1 MKGREIR
8 AKFLSY
14 FQRLNHVVV
23 PSSPLIPK
31 DDPTL
36 LFTNA
41 GMVQFKRVFLG
52 EEKRPYTRAVSC
64 QKCVRAG
71 GKHNDLENVGY
82 TARHHTFFE
91 MLGNFSF
98 GDYFKEEAI
107 LYAWEFLTKELG
119 LPKERLY
126 VTVFYEDEEAVSLWK
141 KIAGFSEDRIIRLG
155 EKDNIWMMGDTG
167 PCGPCSEIVYDQGPE
182 FSCGKPDCQPGCDCD
197 RFLEV
202 WNLVFMQYERTKDG
216 KLIPLPKPCID
227 TGMGLERITAV
238 VQGAPTNF
246 DTDLFAGLMQKISE
260 LSGVAYKESKALKE
274 GVPRFAR
281 DDRKGARDD
290 IVGDTE
296 VAFRV
301 ISDHFRAS
309 AFIIAEGI
317 IPSNEGRGYVLRRII
332 RRAERFGKLLG
343 LNEPFLYKLLPPLIE
358 EYGDI
363 YPEIKENALLI
374 EKVLKHEEE
383 RFLETLNTGLEVLAE
398 EVERLKEKGE
408 KTVPAELLFKLY
420 DTYGFPYDLVRDYV
434 LPLGFSL
441 DLAGFERLRE
451 EAREKSRQ
459 TWKGALETLPP
470 AVKEL
475 ISQGMKTEF
484 VGYEE
489 FSTKAKVLALID
501 DILVVDRTPFY
512 PEVGGQ
518 VADVG
523 LVVGEKGKAQVVD
536 TQKAS
541 DLILHRIKLL
551 EGKIEVGDEVELTI
565 DAERRRRIM
574 RHHTATHI
582 LHSALRQVLGSHVRQ
597 YGSLVEEGRLRFDFT
612 HFSALKPEEL
622 KEVEDLV
629 NGWILENYEVE
640 RKWMPREEAEKLGA
654 LAFFEE
660 KYGDIVRVVRI
671 DDVSCE
677 LCGGTHVKRT
687 GDIGFFKVI
696 SEGSVASGVRR
707 LTAICGDL
715 AYLYVRNLEDRLERL
730 AILLKTSPQDL
741 EKRVEQL
748 LKEMEDLKAQL
759 KRLKGGNLR
768 NELARKLSSVL
779 KVGEISLFVGYV
791 PVEKMDELRE
801 CGDFIK
807 QKLGSGVIFLA
818 SEKDG
823 KIQAICMV
831 TKDLSSKVSAKDI
844 FLALSKKIGLKGG
857 GRPELAQ
864 GTLLEKLDEESL
876 KEKVSEA
883 LEEVLRGG

>member
-126 VTVFYEDEEAVSLWK
+126 ATVFYEDEEAVSLWK

-155 EKDNIWMMGDTG
+155 EKDNFWMMGDTG

-202 WNLVFMQYERTKDG
+202 WNLVFMQYERTKEG

-238 VQGAPTNF
+238 IQGVRTNF

-260 LSGVAYKESKALKE
+260 LSGRGYKEN
-274 GVPRFAR
+274 R
-281 DDRKGARDD
+281 
-290 IVGDTE
+290 DTE

-301 ISDHFRAS
+301 IADHFRAS

-363 YPEIKENALLI
+363 YPEIKENAPLI

-408 KTVPAELLFKLY
+408 KTIPAELLFKLY

-441 DLAGFERLRE
+441 DLEGFERLRE

-470 AVKEL
+470 AIKEL

-489 FSTKAKVLALID
+489 FSTKAKVLAIID
-501 DILVVDRTPFY
+501 DILLVDKTPFY
-512 PEVGGQ
+512 PEGGGQ

-536 TQKAS
+536 AEKAS

-551 EGKIEVGDEVELTI
+551 EGRIEVGDEVELTI
-565 DAERRRRIM
+565 DVERRRRIM
-574 RHHTATHI
+574 RHHTATHL

-622 KEVEDLV
+622 KKVEDLV
-629 NGWILENYEVE
+629 NRWILENYEVE
-640 RKWMPREEAEKLGA
+640 TKWMLREEAEKLGA

-671 DDVSCE
+671 NDVSCE
-677 LCGGTHVKRT
+677 FCGGTHVKRT

-707 LTAICGDL
+707 ITAICGDL
-715 AYLYVRNLEDRLERL
+715 AYQYVRELEDRLERL
-730 AILLKTSPQDL
+730 ASLLKTSPQDM

-748 LKEMEDLKAQL
+748 LKEMEELKAEL
-759 KRLKGGNLR
+759 KRWKGGNLR
-768 NELARKLSSVL
+768 DELARKLSSVV
-779 KVGEISLFVGYV
+779 KVGEISLFVGFV
-791 PVEKMDELRE
+791 PVERMDELRE

-823 KIQAICMV
+823 KIQAVCMV
-831 TKDLSSKVSAKDI
+831 TKDLNSRVSAKDI

-864 GTLLEKLDEESL
+864 GTLLEKVDEESL

>member
-1 MKGREIR
+1 MMRGREIR
-8 AKFLSY
+8 DRFLNY
-14 FQRLNHVVV
+14 FQKLNHVVV

-126 VTVFYEDEEAVSLWK
+126 ATVFYEDEEAVSLWK
-141 KIAGFSEDRIIRLG
+141 KIAGFSEERIIKLG
-155 EKDNIWMMGDTG
+155 EKDNFWMMGDTG

-182 FSCGKPDCQPGCDCD
+182 FSCGKPDCKPGCDCD

-238 VQGAPTNF
+238 VQGVATNF
-246 DTDLFAGLMQKISE
+246 DTDLFAGLRQKISE
-260 LSGVAYKESKALKE
+260 LSGREYKES
-274 GVPRFAR
+274 R
-281 DDRKGARDD
+281 
-290 IVGDTE
+290 DTE

-301 ISDHFRAS
+301 IADHFRAS
-309 AFIIAEGI
+309 AFIIAEGV

-343 LNEPFLYKLLPPLIE
+343 LNEPFLYKLMPPLKE

-363 YPEIKENALLI
+363 YPEIKENAPLI

-383 RFLETLNTGLEVLAE
+383 RFLETLNTGLEVLTS

-408 KTVPAELLFKLY
+408 KTIPAELLFKLY

-441 DLAGFERLRE
+441 DLEGFERLRE
-451 EAREKSRQ
+451 EARERSRQ

-470 AVKEL
+470 AIKEL
-475 ISQGMKTEF
+475 ISQGVKTEF

-512 PEVGGQ
+512 PEGGGQ

-523 LVVGEKGKAQVVD
+523 LIVGEKGKAQVVD

-541 DLILHRIKLL
+541 ELIFHRIRLL
-551 EGKIEVGDEVELTI
+551 EGRIEVGDEVELTV
-565 DAERRRRIM
+565 DVERRRRIM
-574 RHHTATHI
+574 RHHTATHL
-582 LHSALRQVLGSHVRQ
+582 LHAALRQVLGSHVRQ

-622 KEVEDLV
+622 KRIEELV

-640 RKWMPREEAEKLGA
+640 TKWLPREEAEKLGA

-660 KYGDIVRVVRI
+660 KYGDTVRIVRI

-677 LCGGTHVKRT
+677 FCGGTHVRRT

-707 LTAICGDL
+707 ITAICGDL
-715 AYLYVRNLEDRLERL
+715 AYQYVRNLEDRLEKL
-730 AILLKTSPQDL
+730 ATILKTSPQDL
-741 EKRVEQL
+741 EKRVDQL
-748 LKEMEDLKAQL
+748 LKEMEDLKAEL
-759 KRLKGGNLR
+759 KRWKGGNLR
-768 NELARKLSSVL
+768 DELAKKLSSVV
-779 KVGEISLFVGYV
+779 KVGDISLFVAYV

-818 SEKDG
+818 SRKDE
-823 KIQAICMV
+823 QAPIICMV
-831 TKDLSSKVSAKDI
+831 TRDLSSKLSARDI
-844 FLALSKKIGLKGG
+844 FLALSKRIAIKGG
-857 GRPELAQ
+857 GRLELAQ
-864 GTLLEKLDEESL
+864 GTLLERIDEESL
-876 KEKVSEA
+876 KVKVSEA
-883 LEEVLRGG
+883 LKEVANGG